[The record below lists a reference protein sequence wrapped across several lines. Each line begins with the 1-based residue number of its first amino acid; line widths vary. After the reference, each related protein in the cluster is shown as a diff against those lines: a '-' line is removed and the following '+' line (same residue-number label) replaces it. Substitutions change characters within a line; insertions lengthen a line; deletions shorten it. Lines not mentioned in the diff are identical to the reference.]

1 MVDDFDEGVSYVKEM
16 DLLKQNRIQ
25 DINIIDFNAA

>member
-25 DINIIDFNAA
+25 DINIIDYNTA